1 MAKKREKE
9 MDMEDFFSGANN
21 NLYNNP
27 FTANNYR
34 KLNDRPEIINIQ
46 GLEATGSLRVNS
58 NPSGAELFILNG
70 QGNEISFG
78 ASPLTITDMDV
89 GLYDYIVKL
98 EGYEDYRGSIQIDQ
112 GQICCLTVDLEKKE
126 KTEACQPIPPPTP
139 TIPQSV
145 PGYVVVPERTVTI
158 IGAALALI
166 AGIIIGYF
174 VLRKKDIEKERQ
186 VIIIGL

>member
-1 MAKKREKE
+1 MAKKREIE
-9 MDMEDFFSGANN
+9 MDMETFFNSNANA
-21 NLYNNP
+21 LYNNQY
-27 FTANNYR
+27 ASGYR
-34 KLNDRPEIINIQ
+34 KLNDKPEIINIQ

-58 NPSGAELFILNG
+58 NPSSAELFILNG

-89 GLYDYIVKL
+89 GLYDYVIKL
-98 EGYEDYRGSIQIDQ
+98 EGYEDYRGSIQINQ

-126 KTEACQPIPPPTP
+126 KTETCQAIPPPTP

-145 PGYVVVPERTVTI
+145 PGYVVVPERTITI

-174 VLRKKDIEKERQ
+174 ILRKKE
-186 VIIIGL
+186 